1 MIAHLHDVCQ
11 AHGLELHLAILGP
24 TGHRARSE
32 AIWPDGSLRLRVLS
46 AGDVV
51 IGRCQSD
58 PGLESVDELAEQCLE
73 GLRRKGLPV

>member
-11 AHGLELHLAILGP
+11 AHGLRLHLALLGP
-24 TGHRARSE
+24 TGHRARGDPM
-32 AIWPDGSLRLRVLS
+32 WPHGSLSLRVL
-46 AGDVV
+46 AGDDVV

-58 PGLESVDELAEQCLE
+58 PGLESVDQLADQVID